1 MSRLNRRKLVLCATA
16 FALLA
21 ALAALVAQPTLGQ
34 SAPPA
39 PNSAPAQD
47 SAPDSKTDT
56 PQPPA
61 FEVAA
66 IKPNKSGGGRSHSGF
81 DNGRFTAENAS
92 LKILIQYDA
101 YDVPGP
107 QLLGGPDWLASQ
119 RFDIDAKVD
128 DQTAE
133 RMDKLPNEQRNLL
146 MHKLVQQLLAD
157 RFKLAVHWEHK
168 ELPVYALVVE
178 KASTGIHPAKD
189 PDKDSRS
196 STNGTLTDLGVTMTD
211 LAQQMTQILNR
222 ELGRVVIDK
231 TNLQGKYDIALTWSP
246 DNHSANFTSAS
257 ADNGA
262 PLGPSIFTAVKEQLG
277 LKLESTKSSVEV
289 LVIDHV
295 EAPSDN

>member
-1 MSRLNRRKLVLCATA
+1 MSRLNRQKLVLCAA
-16 FALLA
+16 ALALLA
-21 ALAALVAQPTLGQ
+21 ANAALGQ
-34 SAPPA
+34 SAAPA
-39 PNSAPAQD
+39 PNAA
-47 SAPDSKTDT
+47 SAPDSNPDSKHD
-56 PQPPA
+56 PAQPAA

-66 IKPNKSGGGRSHSGF
+66 IKPNKSGGGHSHSGF
-81 DNGRFTAENAS
+81 DNGRFTAENVS

-101 YDVPGP
+101 YDIPGP
-107 QLLGGPDWLASQ
+107 QIMGGPDWLASQ

-133 RMDKLPNEQRNLL
+133 RMDKLPNQQRNLL
-146 MHKLVQQLLAD
+146 RHQLVQQLLAD

-196 STNGTLTDLGVTMTD
+196 STNGTLTDQSVTMTD
-211 LAQQMTQILNR
+211 LAQQLTQILNR
-222 ELGRVVIDK
+222 ELGRIVIDK
-231 TNLQGKYDIALTWSP
+231 TDLPGKYDLTLTWSP
-246 DNHSANFTSAS
+246 DNHSANFTNAS
-257 ADNGA
+257 ADNLA

-277 LKLESTKSSVEV
+277 LKLESTKAPVEV

-295 EAPSDN
+295 ETPSEN

>member
-1 MSRLNRRKLVLCATA
+1 MNRLNRRKLAQCAA
-16 FALLA
+16 ALALLA
-21 ALAALVAQPTLGQ
+21 ALAALGQ

-39 PNSAPAQD
+39 PNAAP
-47 SAPDSKTDT
+47 APDST
-56 PQPPA
+56 PDSAAASKSDAPQQPA

-66 IKPNKSGGGRSHSGF
+66 IKPNKSGGGHSRSGF

-101 YDVPGP
+101 YGVPGP
-107 QLLGGPDWLASQ
+107 QLLGGPDWLATQ
-119 RFDIDAKVD
+119 KFDIDAKVD

-146 MHKLVQQLLAD
+146 MHQLVQQLLED

-196 STNGTLTDLGVTMTD
+196 STNGTLTDEGVTMTD

-222 ELGRVVIDK
+222 EVGRVVIDK
-231 TNLQGKYDIALTWSP
+231 TGLQGKYDLTLTWSP
-246 DNHSANFTSAS
+246 DNHSANFSNAS
-257 ADNGA
+257 ADNSA

-277 LKLESTKSSVEV
+277 LKLESTKAPVEV

-295 EAPSDN
+295 EAPSEN

>member
-1 MSRLNRRKLVLCATA
+1 MSRLNRRKLALCV
-16 FALLA
+16 A
-21 ALAALVAQPTLGQ
+21 ALAAIATQTALGQ
-34 SAPPA
+34 SAAPA
-39 PNSAPAQD
+39 PIAAHAPD
-47 SAPDSKTDT
+47 SAPDSKHDG
-56 PQPPA
+56 PQPPS

-66 IKPNKSGGGRSHSGF
+66 IKPNKSGGGHSRSGF

-101 YDVPGP
+101 YGVPGP
-107 QLLGGPDWLASQ
+107 QLLGGPDWLATQ
-119 RFDIDAKVD
+119 KFDIDAKVD

-146 MHKLVQQLLAD
+146 MHQLVQQLLAD

-178 KASTGIHPAKD
+178 KTSPGLHPAKD

-196 STNGTLTDLGVTMTD
+196 STNGTLTDQGVTMTD
-211 LAQQMTQILNR
+211 LAEQMTQILNR
-222 ELGRVVIDK
+222 ELGRIVVDK
-231 TNLQGKYDIALTWSP
+231 TALQGKYDLTLTWSP
-246 DNHSANFTSAS
+246 DNHSANFTNGSV
-257 ADNGA
+257 DNAA

-289 LVIDHV
+289 LVIDHI
-295 EAPSDN
+295 EAPSEN